1 MTDEML
7 TIPKKEFIYLLTRS
21 DIFNA
26 DGVKDVLENS
36 GFASAIDVLMI
47 EIERS
52 HARSDHYK
60 EECSRLRGQI
70 RDLESLIDKY
80 EDMSNSVAD
89 RWINM

>member
-7 TIPKKEFIYLLTRS
+7 TIPKEEFINLLTRS

-26 DGVKDVLENS
+26 DGVETVLENS
-36 GFASAIDVLMI
+36 GFTAAIEVLMI
-47 EIERS
+47 EIES
-52 HARSDHYK
+52 LHDRSDHYK
-60 EECSRLRGQI
+60 DKCSRLKSDI
-70 RDLESLIDKY
+70 RDLESLIDRD